1 MPSVFVLN
9 FVVLGTN
16 KGDLVMRAAVFHRS
30 GLPLSIENITDPE
43 PSPTDMILKVCAC
56 GICGT
61 DLHWSEVN
69 NADSGWRDINPGA
82 VMGHEFAG
90 EIVELG
96 TEVGRD
102 WKVGD
107 RVCAMPQ
114 IGCSYCSDCLAGR
127 PHRCSK
133 VLNRASPG
141 HPGAYAEYTRIG
153 AKETFKLPD
162 NISFQEGALI
172 EPLAVGLHAVKRAC
186 LKAGDNI
193 LIIGAGPVGLSV
205 ALWCKFFGARH
216 IIVSDLVKARADE
229 ADRFGATA
237 AIDASKENVSERFLK
252 LSGSHPSVVFDAVG
266 IAGSMQLA
274 IDYAPNYSRVVVV
287 GLCMISDS
295 FQPATAVIKE
305 VDISFCF
312 CYDRSDFAMTLD
324 MLAQNRIDAIGL
336 ISESVNLE
344 NFPRV
349 FEELKKPSNQI
360 KVMLEPLV
368 E

>member
-1 MPSVFVLN
+1 
-9 FVVLGTN
+9 
-16 KGDLVMRAAVFHRS
+16 
-30 GLPLSIENITDPE
+30 
-43 PSPTDMILKVCAC
+43 
-56 GICGT
+56 
-61 DLHWSEVN
+61 
-69 NADSGWRDINPGA
+69 
-82 VMGHEFAG
+82 
-90 EIVELG
+90 
-96 TEVGRD
+96 
-102 WKVGD
+102 
-107 RVCAMPQ
+107 
-114 IGCSYCSDCLAGR
+114 
-127 PHRCSK
+127 
-133 VLNRASPG
+133 
-141 HPGAYAEYTRIG
+141 
-153 AKETFKLPD
+153 
-162 NISFQEGALI
+162 
-172 EPLAVGLHAVKRAC
+172 
-186 LKAGDNI
+186 
-193 LIIGAGPVGLSV
+193 
-205 ALWCKFFGARH
+205 LWCKFFGARH

-324 MLAQNRIDAIGL
+324 MLAQNRIEAIGL

-344 NFPRV
+344 NFPRA

-360 KVMLEPLV
+360 KVMLEPFV